1 MSSNIGN
8 AYLVW
13 HTIIKPPKDGGKKL
27 MKWFETW
34 ESRYDKKKL
43 MEVQENLS
51 KQL

>member
-1 MSSNIGN
+1 MSSNIED

-13 HTIIKPPKDGGKKL
+13 HNIIKPPKDGGQRL